1 MTNIREQAALSAA
14 GKALADNVEE
24 GDKLSKV
31 WSQDIID
38 EANYTLRQR
47 GLKIIVHTDRFVFL
61 GPGWEVI
68 DELSA
73 VEL

>member
-31 WSQDIID
+31 WSVAGI
-38 EANYTLRQR
+38 
-47 GLKIIVHTDRFVFL
+47 GLHSDTT
-61 GPGWEVI
+61 
-68 DELSA
+68 
-73 VEL
+73 